1 MKNFARYQIKSISFV
16 FFLDEKFSFE
26 IFFYSKDM
34 ASRPSRKTITIPI
47 DDDQTDKE
55 RDVVISRSSSQIE
68 VKKRSRSMVHW
79 MSKPWNKNRE
89 RYDSNKTTTL
99 SNASPTTPV
108 ELKSPKKIILD
119 TDKKAE
125 RSPSVFQYVFF
136 S

>member
-1 MKNFARYQIKSISFV
+1 
-16 FFLDEKFSFE
+16 
-26 IFFYSKDM
+26 M

-47 DDDQTDKE
+47 DDDQTGKD
-55 RDVVISRSSSQIE
+55 RDVVSSRSSHSE
-68 VKKRSRSMVHW
+68 EKKRSRSMVHW

-108 ELKSPKKIILD
+108 ELKSPKKILLD